1 MKKKNVFL
9 VIFLLATHVVVFAQ
23 NAITVSGV
31 VSEANGQPLPGAT
44 VLVKG
49 TSIGTQTDFDGNY
62 VLDNVP
68 SDGTLVFSYI
78 GFTTVESEVNNQN
91 TINVSLQEDTQRLDE
106 VVIVGYG
113 EQKRSDITG
122 AVVSV
127 KAEEIV
133 KIPALTA
140 TQSIQGKVAGVNIIA
155 SDAPGAT
162 PTVVVRGLGTALGG
176 REPFFVV
183 DGQPLQDIR
192 SINPADIESIEFLK
206 GASYANIYGIRA
218 ANGVILVT
226 TKKGKKGKIQFNF
239 DSFFGIRS
247 VLNRVEMANG
257 AQYTQFFNE
266 ENAAIGGPQLQLNQR
281 YDTDWYDELLQTGSI
296 QSHNFSVSGASD
308 KVNYFLSYNFYD
320 EEGILEGNTF
330 SRGNIRSNNTF
341 HLFDDK
347 FRIIQNLNITYTNE
361 NPKSFGAF
369 NTAFRQSP
377 LVPVRYDNGRF
388 GQSFYNQTTGIVG
401 FEAADGESI
410 GRLNSAG
417 NPIGQLFFDDVNQ
430 NTTTL
435 QGQITAEV
443 DITKNLKA
451 TGRFGATQGFVKRNE
466 FDPIRQ
472 RWLNDDPVR
481 TEAQFEEGR
490 ADLDGDGI
498 ISTEFANNRFTVR
511 DEEFFRWNVEGFL
524 TFDKSF
530 NQHNV
535 SATVGLSRENFGG
548 REIMEAE
555 GFDVFDEPRLRN
567 LNLRTSAF
575 FDNTV
580 TQEFNQSTNL
590 QSYFARA
597 EYDYAEKYFVRAV
610 IRRDGT
616 SDFIDGKNFFD
627 NFPAFSVGWTLTE
640 EDFLKDNEL
649 VDFLKIFGGWGQL
662 GNANVPINVQQI
674 RTDPDSGNQN
684 YVFGPTQD
692 LIFGAS
698 FGSPV
703 FPLQWEVTEEWE
715 AGFDFAMLDRKLSG
729 TLTYYDRVNTN
740 AILNVQ
746 PLLNSVAEDDFN
758 AQAAEVSN
766 SGVEV
771 LVNWRDQIGPD
782 FSYNVG
788 VNFSTNRNRVENVET
803 AFDGE
808 VGGSLNNG
816 QITKRLQEGQPIFAW
831 WLLEADGVWQNQE
844 EIDNNPSVG
853 NARPGHLRYVDQNDD
868 GVIDDRDKRF
878 FDNYLPTFNYGITI
892 GAQYKNFDFSLDGFG
907 VGGNKVYNGLANTR
921 LQSVNISEEVFN
933 SRWTGEGST
942 NTAPGADRD
951 ALASSFWLE
960 DGDFFRINNI
970 TIGYTFNQMG
980 FLDRARLYFTAQNPF
995 MFTNY
1000 SGFTPELNQS
1010 GTDAAGNPTFGN
1022 PRFGTGIELNAY
1034 PTTRTFILG
1043 LNVQI

>member
-1 MKKKNVFL
+1 MIMKKKNVFL
-9 VIFLLATHVVVFAQ
+9 VIFLLAAHVVVFAQ

-155 SDAPGAT
+155 NDAPGAT

-226 TKKGKKGKIQFNF
+226 TKKGKEGKIQFNF
-239 DSFFGIRS
+239 DSFFGLRS

-281 YDTDWYDELLQTGSI
+281 YDTDWYDELLQTGAI

-320 EEGILEGNTF
+320 EEGILEGNKF

-361 NPKSFGAF
+361 TPKPFGAF
-369 NTAFRQSP
+369 NNAYRQSP
-377 LVPVRYDNGRF
+377 LVPVFYDNGRF
-388 GQSFYNQTTGIVG
+388 GQSFYNQTTGVVG
-401 FEAADGESI
+401 FEAADGESV
-410 GRLNSAG
+410 GRLNTAG
-417 NPIGQLFFDDVNQ
+417 NPVSQVFFDDENR

-435 QGQITAEV
+435 QGQITAEA
-443 DITKNLKA
+443 DITEYLKA
-451 TGRFGATQGFVKRNE
+451 TARFGATQGFVKRNLFE
-466 FDPIRQ
+466 PRRQ
-472 RWLNDDPVR
+472 IWLNADPVR

-490 ADLDGDGI
+490 ADLDGDGV
-498 ISTEFANNRFTVR
+498 ISPEFANNRFNVR
-511 DEEFFRWNVEGFL
+511 DEEFFRWNLEGFL

-530 NQHNV
+530 GNHNV
-535 SATVGLSRENFGG
+535 NATVGISRENFGG
-548 REIMEAE
+548 REIVEAE
-555 GFDVFDEPRLRN
+555 GFDVFDQPRLRS
-567 LNLRTSAF
+567 LNRRTSAF

-616 SDFIDGKNFFD
+616 SNFIDGENFFD

-640 EDFLKDNEL
+640 EDFLKNNEF
-649 VDFLKIFGGWGQL
+649 VDFFKIFGGWGQL

-715 AGFDFAMLDRKLSG
+715 AGFDFAVLDRKLSG
-729 TLTYYDRVNTN
+729 TFTYYDRNNTN
-740 AILNVQ
+740 AIINVQ
-746 PLLNSVAEDDFN
+746 NLLNSAAEGNFL

-766 SGVEV
+766 TGVEV

-788 VNFSTNRNRVENVET
+788 VNFSTNRNRVENVVPG
-803 AFDGE
+803 FDGQ

-853 NARPGHLRYVDQNDD
+853 NARPGHLKYVDQNDD

-892 GAQYKNFDFSLDGFG
+892 GAQYKNLDFSLDGFG
-907 VGGNKVYNGLANTR
+907 LGGNKVYNGLANTR
-921 LQSVNISEEVFN
+921 LQSVNISEEIFN

-942 NTAPGADRD
+942 NAAPGADRD

-970 TIGYTFNQMG
+970 TIGYTFNQFQG
-980 FLDRARLYFTAQNPF
+980 FLNRARLYFTAQNPF
-995 MFTNY
+995 MFTDY
-1000 SGFTPELNQS
+1000 SGFTPELL
-1010 GTDAAGNPTFGN
+1010 GTGVPNENA
-1022 PRFGTGIELNAY
+1022 GIELNAY